1 MVEFFKASP
10 KGLLRVRGRKPA
22 GSYAFED
29 VEVGSCFMV
38 AHGTI
43 QGGSLRN
50 KASIVGKKLGKIF
63 TVIDHGP
70 QIGYEVARVK

>member
-29 VEVGSCFMV
+29 VEVGYCFMV
-38 AHGTI
+38 PYDTI
-43 QGGSLRN
+43 KGGSLRN
-50 KASIVGKKLGKIF
+50 KASIVGKKLGKVF
-63 TVIDHGP
+63 TVIDHGKDV
-70 QIGYEVARVK
+70 GYEVTRIK